1 MTQASI
7 APPPGSQRFYGW
19 TVVWAAFV
27 VAVFGWGLGFYGPP
41 IYLQAVQESRGWS
54 VALVS
59 AAVTVHF
66 LFGAL
71 VVVNL
76 PRLHACFGIALV
88 TLGGAVLLALGVTG
102 WAVAMQPWQLFLA
115 TLFSGAGWVA
125 MGAAGINAMVSPW
138 FARRRPAALSMAYNG
153 ASVGGVIF
161 SPLWVALIAWG
172 GFVWASM
179 VVGAGMVLII
189 AWLAFQVLRHT
200 PEGMGLLPDGEAAP
214 SPGTSAPVAGIAAL
228 RGSPWRDRAFV
239 TLSLGMSLGLFAQ
252 IGLIAHLFSLLVP
265 ALGATGAGLAAGMGT
280 AAAIAGRTLVGW
292 WMPAGADRRV
302 VAALNYGVQMLGCLA
317 LLLAGGTEVALLLL
331 GVLLIGLGI
340 GNATSMPPLI
350 AQVEFSKAEVG
361 RVVAL
366 VTATAQAS
374 YAFAPAGFGL
384 VREWGGEAGAFFVVA
399 AGIQAVAALCYL
411 RGRGAFTRR

>member
-1 MTQASI
+1 MTRIQATRVASE
-7 APPPGSQRFYGW
+7 RFYGW

-41 IYLQAVQESRGWS
+41 IYLKAVQDARGWS

-71 VVVNL
+71 VLTNL
-76 PRLHACFGIALV
+76 PRLHRAFGVAPV

-102 WAVAMQPWQLFLA
+102 WAVAVAPWQLFAA

-125 MGAAGINAMVSPW
+125 MGAAAINAMVSPW

-172 GFVWASM
+172 GFALAAVM
-179 VVGAGMVLII
+179 VGVGMVLII
-189 AWLAFQVLRHT
+189 AWLAFQVLRRT

-214 SPGTSAPVAGIAAL
+214 PPGASAEAAAL
-228 RGSPWRDRAFV
+228 APPRGSPWRDRAFV
-239 TLSLGMSLGLFAQ
+239 TLALGMSLGLFAQ
-252 IGLIAHLFSLLVP
+252 VGLIAHLFSLLVP
-265 ALGATGAGLAAGMGT
+265 ALGATGAGLAAGMCT

-292 WMPAGADRRV
+292 GMPGGADRRV

-317 LLLAGGTEVALLLL
+317 LLLAGGSEVALLLL
-331 GVLLIGLGI
+331 GVLLIGIGI
-340 GNATSMPPLI
+340 GNATSLPPLI
-350 AQVEFSKAEVG
+350 TQVEFSRLDAA

-374 YAFAPAGFGL
+374 YAFAPVVFGL
-384 VREWGGEAGAFFVVA
+384 LREWGGEAGAVFVTA
-399 AGIQAVAALCYL
+399 AAIQAAAALCYMA
-411 RGRGAFTRR
+411 GRGGFTRR